1 MLLKL
6 LVRHIYMFFLSIV
19 YEVSPDPVIIFSYI
33 ESGYMIY
40 KFLNILQIIAYSRGC
55 TLVYRDS
62 LNLRYSTE
70 FRGYSCAKISI
81 VGFILDTKN

>member
-1 MLLKL
+1 MY
-6 LVRHIYMFFLSIV
+6 IFFLSIV

-33 ESGYMIY
+33 ESGCIDY
-40 KFLNILQIIAYSRGC
+40 KFLNISQIIAYSRGC
-55 TLVYRDS
+55 TVFYRDS
-62 LNLRYSTE
+62 LNLRYSTG